1 MIRLSPSNLA
11 ACQTELKNIYKN
23 IKYPAFNKARFKGPW
38 IKKKLSGMQ
47 GNSIHN
53 EEINQPVESNP
64 ELTQLLESTDKN
76 FKTIIVILFV
86 CSKI

>member
-1 MIRLSPSNLA
+1 
-11 ACQTELKNIYKN
+11 
-23 IKYPAFNKARFKGPW
+23 
-38 IKKKLSGMQ
+38 MQ